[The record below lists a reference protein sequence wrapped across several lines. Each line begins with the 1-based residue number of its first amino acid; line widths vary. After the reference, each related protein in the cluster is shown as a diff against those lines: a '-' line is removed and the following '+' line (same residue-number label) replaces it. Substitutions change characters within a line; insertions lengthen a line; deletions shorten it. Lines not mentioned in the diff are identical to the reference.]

1 MFEQGTPGPS
11 ANSNMIE
18 RLTNLSSKGA
28 EPQRPIEGLRRHLRI
43 DPKRSDLV
51 LHAAMRGVRFGS
63 KAALTAPKS
72 DVRFTPHR
80 GLLSDIA
87 RGPKSARTGSRYI
100 GSALSS
106 LNIGA

>member
-51 LHAAMRGVRFGS
+51 LHAACATSGLGRGCV
-63 KAALTAPKS
+63 KTLTFEFR
-72 DVRFTPHR
+72 VEF
-80 GLLSDIA
+80 LSEFL
-87 RGPKSARTGSRYI
+87 RCESQFCWQPLSRQR
-100 GSALSS
+100 
-106 LNIGA
+106 N

>member
-43 DPKRSDLV
+43 DLV
-51 LHAAMRGVRFGS
+51 LHAAMRDVRFGS
-63 KAALTAPKS
+63 DASIRDVRRMSALPPAS
-72 DVRFTPHR
+72 DVSGTCQHF
-80 GLLSDIA
+80 S
-87 RGPKSARTGSRYI
+87 RGPIAEVARKQFTDLRCV
-100 GSALSS
+100 
-106 LNIGA
+106 

>member
-18 RLTNLSSKGA
+18 RLTNLFSKGV

-51 LHAAMRGVRFGS
+51 LHAAMRDVRFGS
-63 KAALTAPKS
+63 ILLQKSFLEVGLKFSAP
-72 DVRFTPHR
+72 
-80 GLLSDIA
+80 
-87 RGPKSARTGSRYI
+87 
-100 GSALSS
+100 
-106 LNIGA
+106 

>member
-51 LHAAMRGVRFGS
+51 LHAAMRDVRFGS
-63 KAALTAPKS
+63 RLCENAVPHSETAL
-72 DVRFTPHR
+72 DQQ
-80 GLLSDIA
+80 
-87 RGPKSARTGSRYI
+87 
-100 GSALSS
+100 
-106 LNIGA
+106 

>member
-51 LHAAMRGVRFGS
+51 LHAAMRDVRFGS
-63 KAALTAPKS
+63 NS
-72 DVRFTPHR
+72 DLAQR
-80 GLLSDIA
+80 LS
-87 RGPKSARTGSRYI
+87 
-100 GSALSS
+100 
-106 LNIGA
+106 

>member
-18 RLTNLSSKGA
+18 RLTNLFSKGV

-51 LHAAMRGVRFGS
+51 LHAAMRDVRFKS
-63 KAALTAPKS
+63 TAVLGEFLG
-72 DVRFTPHR
+72 DVRFTPTNR
-80 GLLSDIA
+80 PRRA
-87 RGPKSARTGSRYI
+87 RA
-100 GSALSS
+100 
-106 LNIGA
+106 